1 MQDRKINALETRL
14 LAKCIGSYS
23 AGHTGAEIL
32 RFRRKADGVLLVVK
46 RASLQNKLAM
56 TDIAANVQGYR
67 ALAAIGAADLV
78 PPDFEE
84 FVLTTTS
91 KERIVVMRDL
101 GMSLR
106 WAPLDGRWVEML
118 IEKVKW
124 LVLRTMT
131 QGQDGAHRSPSPA
144 GYIQEVVS
152 QLRRFPCANTEEV
165 ITAILNTFADTRPF
179 PVIERLAI
187 MPLDFTPYN
196 VFLDESVGRLSF
208 IDPWPQASYLGHPAV
223 SLGQFATLAR
233 QYGIISGAKVR
244 KTLWQFCVNELKD
257 ALDCSLEACEFAWRL
272 GQTLQL
278 MLSAYVRTKSEP
290 AQSAEFS
297 AQALALWRLV
307 G

>member
-46 RASLQNKLAM
+46 RASLQNQLAM

-78 PPDFEE
+78 PPDFKE
-84 FVLTTTS
+84 FVLTTTNQ
-91 KERIVVMRDL
+91 ERVVVMRDL

-106 WAPLDGRWVEML
+106 WAEPDGRWVDSLLENFKRVVL
-118 IEKVKW
+118 W
-124 LVLRTMT
+124 TGQNGGHGLVAST
-131 QGQDGAHRSPSPA
+131 
-144 GYIQEVVS
+144 GYLQEVVS
-152 QLRRFPCANTEEV
+152 QLRRFPCTNTEEV
-165 ITAILNTFADTRPF
+165 VSAVLNKFADTRPF
-179 PVIERLAI
+179 PVSERLAI
-187 MPLDFTPYN
+187 MPLDFTPDN
-196 VFLDESVGRLSF
+196 VFLDEGVHRLSF

-233 QYGIISGAKVR
+233 QYGIVSGTKVR
-244 KTLWQFCVNELKD
+244 SKFHGFCVSELKD

-290 AQSAEFS
+290 ARSAELS